1 MTVRDNIALGDLFNI
16 KDSDILEALKRTKS
30 PFSNSDGLDQQL
42 GVWFKDGQQIS
53 GGEWLKIGLC
63 KVLIKKSDFYI
74 LDEPNA
80 ALDAVSE
87 KEILDYMESIIKDKI
102 AVIITHRMENI
113 PYLNKRILVIKH
125 GEIGIWGWKNIYKF
139 SIALEIHSFFYIY
152 VL

>member
-16 KDSDILEALKRTKS
+16 KDSDILEALKRTKN

-125 GEIGIWGWKNIYKF
+125 GEIVASGFHDELIKSNLDYRELYYGKITK
-139 SIALEIHSFFYIY
+139 
-152 VL
+152 

>member
-1 MTVRDNIALGDLFNI
+1 MRSFLFHCI
-16 KDSDILEALKRTKS
+16 Y
-30 PFSNSDGLDQQL
+30 
-42 GVWFKDGQQIS
+42 
-53 GGEWLKIGLC
+53 
-63 KVLIKKSDFYI
+63 KKDFYI

-125 GEIGIWGWKNIYKF
+125 GEIVASGFRFDYRFDFQKKYKNQINNC
-139 SIALEIHSFFYIY
+139 SN
-152 VL
+152 

>member
-87 KEILDYMESIIKDKI
+87 KEILDYIIYAKEKGCSMQGMQDTEI
-102 AVIITHRMENI
+102 E
-113 PYLNKRILVIKH
+113 YL
-125 GEIGIWGWKNIYKF
+125 
-139 SIALEIHSFFYIY
+139 Y
-152 VL
+152 VLSEK